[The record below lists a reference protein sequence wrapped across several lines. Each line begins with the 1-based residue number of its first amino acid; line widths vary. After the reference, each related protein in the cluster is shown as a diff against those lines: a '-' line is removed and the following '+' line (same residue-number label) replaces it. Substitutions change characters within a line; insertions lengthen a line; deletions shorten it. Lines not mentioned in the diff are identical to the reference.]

1 MALLPQHVHDE
12 LGDDRLILDDQ
23 DAARHAFAHLFGGGS
38 QDRSLLFLL
47 NWNYGEFDE
56 EFDAAARLVFKGYF
70 PTVLLD
76 DAIDDGKAQAGADS
90 RGLRRKKRIE
100 NARCNFGGDTG
111 AVVGDFKE
119 NTSGSGLRPPGKQAG
134 GPNPHIAL
142 APAFSQ
148 GVLCVDHQIQD
159 HLLKLKRVGHGF
171 GQIVCEVK
179 INYDVFDAQ
188 FVAAEREGA
197 LDNFVKVHNGSLG
210 AIFAREV
217 QEIFHDAPCAF
228 GFLIYMACFGKLH
241 GKKAMA
247 EKKLRVTHDGR
258 ERVIKF
264 VSDARND
271 LTERRHF
278 FRLEHFRLNLALA
291 SYIRPKLQPSHVA
304 AFRVEHRTE
313 KALEDSPSRTQD
325 FEFVVSRLVRTRREG
340 FPTSGK
346 GSRITEPV
354 RQQVF
359 EILEF
364 RDACERPAI
373 NPEKLAESVT
383 CVTHVARRINQ
394 HHACCDGI
402 EYAAKF
408 GLRLPPLAFGTLH
421 DGTLFQAQEQ
431 VMRTRKDRAECDADR
446 KAGGESCLDAP
457 LGLPIRI
464 VGCSESAQISVH
476 WSGHK
481 ISERGAGNFGGLK
494 AKECAGGPVGFME
507 SAGRIRNHQHF
518 AARFKNGSESG
529 V

>member
-1 MALLPQHVHDE
+1 
-12 LGDDRLILDDQ
+12 
-23 DAARHAFAHLFGGGS
+23 
-38 QDRSLLFLL
+38 
-47 NWNYGEFDE
+47 
-56 EFDAAARLVFKGYF
+56 
-70 PTVLLD
+70 
-76 DAIDDGKAQAGADS
+76 
-90 RGLRRKKRIE
+90 
-100 NARCNFGGDTG
+100 
-111 AVVGDFKE
+111 
-119 NTSGSGLRPPGKQAG
+119 
-134 GPNPHIAL
+134 
-142 APAFSQ
+142 
-148 GVLCVDHQIQD
+148 
-159 HLLKLKRVGHGF
+159 
-171 GQIVCEVK
+171 
-179 INYDVFDAQ
+179 
-188 FVAAEREGA
+188 
-197 LDNFVKVHNGSLG
+197 
-210 AIFAREV
+210 
-217 QEIFHDAPCAF
+217 
-228 GFLIYMACFGKLH
+228 MACFGKLH

-325 FEFVVSRLVRTRREG
+325 FEFVVPRPVRTRREG

-346 GSRITEPV
+346 GSRITDPV

-373 NPEKLAESVT
+373 NPKKLAESVT

-421 DGTLFQAQEQ
+421 EETLFQAQEQ
-431 VMRTRKDRAECDADR
+431 VMRTRKDRAEGDADR

-464 VGCSESAQISVH
+464 VGCSNRRRFPSTGPGTKSA
-476 WSGHK
+476 
-481 ISERGAGNFGGLK
+481 SEARGT
-494 AKECAGGPVGFME
+494 
-507 SAGRIRNHQHF
+507 SAG
-518 AARFKNGSESG
+518 
-529 V
+529 